1 MTRFKLL
8 SSGTGKGRHALHVLP
23 PACPKLCGPTLLSV
37 KLIHTKSSECL
48 TLLPLLNSRRAPNN
62 SKNDAKYGLI
72 MQFLTP
78 ESELFKKRL
87 DVTLNHIRCKSK
99 KKSEGKVARRN
110 RGHCVVCCE
119 NCDERSSNPGGK
131 CKGIHGR
138 KTVSYCAVCGVY
150 VCNNC
155 WDSFHLDE
163 VPNLPP
169 CTEKKLGLAR
179 RRILRYDDA
188 PKKQTRSPVRAMRPT
203 RNSSSLSS
211 PSKASSRARYI
222 GQKLL
227 ERQANKPDRLTAESP
242 RVSGTASPLKHLH
255 KMNDALIPRRKPI
268 LSVIERLRV
277 WRPGEKRKRSVEE
290 EPKTKATKAMTVVGA
305 KRKKMAGKKGK

>member
-1 MTRFKLL
+1 
-8 SSGTGKGRHALHVLP
+8 
-23 PACPKLCGPTLLSV
+23 
-37 KLIHTKSSECL
+37 
-48 TLLPLLNSRRAPNN
+48 
-62 SKNDAKYGLI
+62 
-72 MQFLTP
+72 
-78 ESELFKKRL
+78 
-87 DVTLNHIRCKSK
+87 
-99 KKSEGKVARRN
+99 
-110 RGHCVVCCE
+110 
-119 NCDERSSNPGGK
+119 
-131 CKGIHGR
+131 
-138 KTVSYCAVCGVY
+138 
-150 VCNNC
+150 
-155 WDSFHLDE
+155 
-163 VPNLPP
+163 
-169 CTEKKLGLAR
+169 
-179 RRILRYDDA
+179 
-188 PKKQTRSPVRAMRPT
+188 MRPT